1 MQFDVSADADGFAR
15 RVADWILELALEQ
28 SGDFAVVLAG
38 GTTPRPVYAFLA
50 SAAYRS
56 RFPWRQA
63 HWFLSDERFVP
74 HTDARSNFRMVCDAM
89 LSHAPVPPGNLH
101 PVRTQDVTPEEAAFA
116 YELELKSF
124 YGAGTLDSARPFF
137 EIALLGLGEDGHFA
151 SLFPGHPVLK
161 EHARWAAPVIGATP
175 EPRITLT
182 YPVLESSRHAAFL
195 VAGASKAD
203 ILRRF
208 RAGDPDLPASHFQP
222 LGELSVFADRAAAG
236 EIAS

>member
-1 MQFDVSADADGFAR
+1 MA
-15 RVADWILELALEQ
+15 W
-28 SGDFAVVLAG
+28 
-38 GTTPRPVYAFLA
+38 
-50 SAAYRS
+50 
-56 RFPWRQA
+56 
-63 HWFLSDERFVP
+63 
-74 HTDARSNFRMVCDAM
+74 DAM

-101 PVRTQDVTPEEAAFA
+101 PVRTQDITPEEAAFA
-116 YELELKSF
+116 YERELKSF
-124 YGAGTLDSARPFF
+124 YGAGTLDSARPLF

-151 SLFPGHPVLK
+151 SLFPRRPVLK
-161 EHARWAAPVIGATP
+161 EHTRWAAPVIGATP

-208 RAGDPDLPASHFQP
+208 RAGEPDLPASHFQP

>member
-1 MQFDVSADADGFAR
+1 
-15 RVADWILELALEQ
+15 
-28 SGDFAVVLAG
+28 
-38 GTTPRPVYAFLA
+38 
-50 SAAYRS
+50 
-56 RFPWRQA
+56 
-63 HWFLSDERFVP
+63 
-74 HTDARSNFRMVCDAM
+74 
-89 LSHAPVPPGNLH
+89 
-101 PVRTQDVTPEEAAFA
+101 
-116 YELELKSF
+116 LKSF
-124 YGAGTLDSARPFF
+124 YGAGTLDSARPLF

-151 SLFPGHPVLK
+151 SLFPRHPVLK
-161 EHARWAAPVIGATP
+161 EHTRWAAPVIGATP

-208 RAGDPDLPASHFQP
+208 RAGEPDLPASHFQP